1 MVFLSSD
8 KQITD
13 CMHWILKA
21 FQSVAACSCCMQRS
35 CNWSIDTALFEMINL
50 VTLVL
55 KTLFKFLQALR
66 MEELMC
72 MKEFRFIIK
81 IPSKFK

>member
-13 CMHWILKA
+13 CVHWILKA
-21 FQSVAACSCCMQRS
+21 IQLVAACSCCMQRS
-35 CNWSIDTALFEMINL
+35 DTALFEMLNL

-55 KTLFKFLQALR
+55 KTLFKFLQAQR

-81 IPSKFK
+81 FRKNSNNSNI